1 MSISHPAV
9 SAGHGDI
16 DTAPAVRSVAAAAA
30 AEARAP
36 ATPRVTIDLSAIA
49 HNVRLLCRYAGDT
62 PVMAVVKADAYNH
75 GAVPVARTA
84 LAAGARELGVTTID
98 EALELR
104 SAGIDAPILAW
115 LHAPGAD
122 FAAAIAAD
130 VEIAISAPEQLAAV
144 VSAAAGLG
152 RTATVGVKVD
162 SGLSRN
168 GVPGDQWAAVAKDM
182 AAAVDA
188 GTVVFRTMFTHLAH
202 ADDPHHPVIDRQR
215 ERFDDAIAVFTAGGV
230 APQVRHISN
239 TAATMTRP
247 DLRYDLVRPGIAIY
261 GLSPLPAG
269 IPTSPIDGPT
279 DLRPAMTLTAPVSLV
294 KEIAAGEG
302 VSYGHMWTAP
312 TRTRVALIPL
322 GYADGVVRALGGR
335 LEVEINGC
343 RYPGVGRVCMD
354 QFVVHLGPTETGV
367 RVGDTAV
374 LFGSGTDGGPTA
386 GEWAD
391 LLDTI
396 HYEVIT
402 GIRGRVE
409 RRYREDAAL

>member
-9 SAGHGDI
+9 SAGPGGVD
-16 DTAPAVRSVAAAAA
+16 DAADRASAPVGETTTPAAPLA
-30 AEARAP
+30 
-36 ATPRVTIDLSAIA
+36 TIDLSAIA
-49 HNVRLLCRYAGDT
+49 HNVRLLRRYAGDT
-62 PVMAVVKADAYNH
+62 PLMAVVKADAYNH

-84 LAAGARELGVTTID
+84 LTAGARELGVTTID

-104 SAGIDAPILAW
+104 AAGIDAPILTW
-115 LHAPGAD
+115 LHAPGTD

-130 VEIAISAPEQLAAV
+130 IEIAVSSREQLAAV
-144 VSAAAGLG
+144 VAAAGALG
-152 RTATVGVKVD
+152 RTATVAVKID

-168 GVPGDQWAAVAKDM
+168 GVPVDEWAPVADAL
-182 AAAVDA
+182 AAAVGA
-188 GTVVFRTMFTHLAH
+188 AAVTFRSIFTHLAH
-202 ADDPHHPVIDRQR
+202 ADDPHHPVIDSQRQ
-215 ERFDDAIAVFTAGGV
+215 RFDDAIAVFTARGV
-230 APQVRHISN
+230 APAVRHISN

-261 GLSPLPAG
+261 GLSPLPPG
-269 IPTSPIDGPT
+269 IPASPIEGPT
-279 DLRPAMTLTAPVSLV
+279 DLRPAMTLSAPVSLV

-335 LEVEINGC
+335 LEVAINGR
-343 RYPGVGRVCMD
+343 RYPGIGRICMD

-367 RVGDTAV
+367 RAGDTAV
-374 LFGSGTDGGPTA
+374 LFGAGIDGGPTA
-386 GEWAD
+386 AEWAD

-402 GIRGRVE
+402 GVRGRVE
-409 RRYREDAAL
+409 RRYREDAGL